1 MDKISGKQAC
11 QLAAHLIEEQL
22 EVLSISITLIVQRAQ
37 TDDLDASPIAKPIQL
52 QRKRRPLTT
61 GSSGSTGATWSTDAG
76 VSAPAKVQD
85 DLTFEFL
92 APNQVQYEDDN
103 PLHQT
108 DCLRVLIS
116 NALLAV
122 DFFLKEHGIATSR
135 TPEIQ
140 FLGHACNAIVNMNT
154 FRIAPGYVPKATF
167 DGLVIDSTLD
177 GALLFGDGLNE
188 GFMEF
193 GDAIAL
199 LQALAH
205 HLRGVP
211 HFVSGGDAG

>member
-1 MDKISGKQAC
+1 MEKMSGKQAC

-22 EVLSISITLIVQRAQ
+22 EVLSISIALILRRAA
-37 TDDLDASPIAKPIQL
+37 TETGAEADDLAANPIQL
-52 QRKRRPLTT
+52 QRKRRPLKT
-61 GSSGSTGATWSTDAG
+61 GSTGSPPQAEA
-76 VSAPAKVQD
+76 QD
-85 DLTFEFL
+85 DLIFEFR
-92 APNQVQYEDDN
+92 APDQVEHEYEN
-103 PLHQT
+103 SLPQT

-122 DFFLKEHGIATSR
+122 DFFLQEHGIATSR
-135 TPEIQ
+135 TTEIQ
-140 FLGHACNAIVNMNT
+140 FLGHVCNAIINMNT
-154 FRIAPGYVPKATF
+154 FRIEPGYVPKATF
-167 DGLVIDSTLD
+167 DGLAIDSTLD

-199 LQALAH
+199 LQTLAQ

>member
-22 EVLSISITLIVQRAQ
+22 EVLSISIALIVQRAQ
-37 TDDLDASPIAKPIQL
+37 TDDLDANPIAKPIQL
-52 QRKRRPLTT
+52 QRKHKPLTT
-61 GSSGSTGATWSTDAG
+61 GSSVATGATGANLPSER
-76 VSAPAKVQD
+76 QD
-85 DLTFEFL
+85 DFTFEFL
-92 APNQVQYEDDN
+92 PPKQAQYEYDN
-103 PLHQT
+103 SLRQT

-140 FLGHACNAIVNMNT
+140 FLGHICNAIVNMNT
-154 FRIAPGYVPKATF
+154 FRIAPGYIPKATF
-167 DGLVIDSTLD
+167 EGLAIDSSLD